1 MRRKRRRGKRRARRK
16 SERGGHGREVEGR
29 EPDSA
34 PRRGRREKSGVKLG
48 P

>member
-1 MRRKRRRGKRRARRK
+1 MQRKRRRGKRRARRK

-34 PRRGRREKSGVKLG
+34 PRRGRREKSCVKLG